1 MSLHLMTLAASK
13 IQLPSGTI
21 GSDTQHKIP
30 VIAGKMINKAKKMS
44 IGRVKFSITVKP
56 SQG

>member
-1 MSLHLMTLAASK
+1 MTLAASK